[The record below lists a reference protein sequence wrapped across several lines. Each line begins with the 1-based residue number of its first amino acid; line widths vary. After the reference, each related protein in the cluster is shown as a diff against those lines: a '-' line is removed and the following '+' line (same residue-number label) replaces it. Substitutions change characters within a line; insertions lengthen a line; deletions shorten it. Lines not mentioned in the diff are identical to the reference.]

1 MTAPPGP
8 PGSSRPPP
16 QLYPRTPQ
24 LLETPK
30 VFLFPFFSV
39 GVNLGF
45 IALLNEYQAD
55 PVLNPLFHILHDAA
69 GTEMGVA
76 VIAALVYAQRPAGEQ
91 DD

>member
-1 MTAPPGP
+1 MPPPGL
-8 PGSSRPPP
+8 PGSNAPKLS
-16 QLYPRTPQ
+16 PRTPQ

-76 VIAALVYAQRPAGEQ
+76 VIAALVYAQLPAGEQ